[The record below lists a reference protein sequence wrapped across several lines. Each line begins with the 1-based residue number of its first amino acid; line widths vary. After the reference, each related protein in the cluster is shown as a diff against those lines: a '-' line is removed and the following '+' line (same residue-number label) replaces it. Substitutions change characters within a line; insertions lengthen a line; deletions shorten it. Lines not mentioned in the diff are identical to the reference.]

1 MSRPRIVVVG
11 AGFGGLHTLRHLERR
26 IPTGAADIALV
37 APHDYMLYS
46 PLLPQVASG
55 LLTPQSVAMSVH
67 RLTRETRLVPG
78 HAVGVDTRD
87 RVVLVRRPTGE
98 LAPVRYDR
106 LVLAPGGLTRAFD
119 IPGLTEH
126 AYGAK
131 TLAEAVLLRDHVLAQ
146 LELANDT
153 RDPAEREE
161 RCRFVVVGGG
171 YTGVETAASLMRL
184 CQEAAKRYPELRP
197 VIRWHLVDIAPKV
210 LPELGDRLGR
220 KALDLLRS
228 LGIEVKLKVS
238 VREVSADKV
247 VLTDGRALPCR
258 TLIWTAGVS
267 PSPLME
273 TLDRPTQ
280 RGRLEVDADL
290 RVPGAPEVF
299 AIGDAAAVPN
309 LAQDGGAYCP
319 PTAQY
324 ATRQAATAAENVV
337 ASLLGR
343 PLRDFRHKDM
353 GLVVDL
359 SGRDALARVLKFDLT
374 GLPALGVTRGYHMM
388 AVPSPTARARIL
400 ANWGIRAFTGG
411 EVSRLGFA
419 DDGRPS
425 SFVANEA
432 VDYLDAASAGKEGAR
447 LLENERERY
456 GED

>member
-1 MSRPRIVVVG
+1 MARPRIVVVG
-11 AGFGGLHTLRHLERR
+11 AGFGGIHTLRRLERR
-26 IPTGAADIALV
+26 IPSGAADIALI

-67 RLTRETRLVPG
+67 RLTRDTRLIPG
-78 HAVGVDTRD
+78 NAVGVDTDD
-87 RVVLVRRPTGE
+87 RVVVVCRPTGE
-98 LAPVRYDR
+98 LIPVRYDR

-153 RDPAEREE
+153 ADPVEREE
-161 RCRFVVVGGG
+161 RCRFIVVGGG

-184 CQEAAKRYPELRP
+184 CEEAAKRYPELRS

-220 KALDLLRS
+220 KALDLLRRM
-228 LGIEVKLKVS
+228 GIEVKLKVS
-238 VREVSADKV
+238 VREVTADKV

-267 PSPLME
+267 PSPLVE
-273 TLDRPTQ
+273 TLGRPTQ

-290 RVPGAPEVF
+290 RVPGVPEVF
-299 AIGDAAAVPN
+299 ALGDAAAVPN
-309 LAQDGGAYCP
+309 LSGDAPYCP

-324 ATRQAATAAENVV
+324 ATRQAVTAADNVV
-337 ASLLGR
+337 ASILGR
-343 PLRDFRHKDM
+343 PLREFRHRDL

-359 SGRDALARVLKFDLT
+359 SGRDALARVMDMELT
-374 GLPALGVTRGYHMM
+374 GLPALGATRGYHLM
-388 AVPSPTARARIL
+388 AVPSPNARARIL
-400 ANWGIRAFTGG
+400 ANWGIRALIGG
-411 EVSRLGFA
+411 DVSRMGFA

-432 VDYLDAASAGKEGAR
+432 VDYLDAESAGREGAR
-447 LLENERERY
+447 LLENLRARY
-456 GED
+456 GQD

>member
-26 IPTGAADIALV
+26 IPAGAADLALV

-67 RLTRETRLVPG
+67 RLTRQTRFVPG
-78 HAVGVDTRD
+78 HAIGVDPGD
-87 RVVLVRRPTGE
+87 RVVVVRRPTGE

-106 LVLAPGGLTRAFD
+106 LVLAPGGVTRAFD
-119 IPGLTEH
+119 IPGLAEH

-146 LELANDT
+146 LELANDS
-153 RDPAEREE
+153 RDPVEREE
-161 RCRFVVVGGG
+161 RCRFIVVGGG

-184 CQEAAKRYPELRP
+184 CEEAAKRYPELRS

-228 LGIEVKLKVS
+228 MGIEVKLKVS
-238 VREVSADKV
+238 VREVTDDKV

-267 PSPLME
+267 PSPLMG
-273 TLDRPTQ
+273 TLDKPTQ
-280 RGRLEVDADL
+280 KGRLEVGADL
-290 RVPGAPEVF
+290 RVPGLDDVF
-299 AIGDAAAVPN
+299 AIGDAAAVPDIS
-309 LAQDGGAYCP
+309 DGNAYCP

-324 ATRQAATAAENVV
+324 ATRQAATVAENVV
-337 ASLLGR
+337 SSVLGR
-343 PLRDFRHKDM
+343 PMREFRHRDM

-359 SGRDALARVLKFDLT
+359 SGNDALARVMQMELS
-374 GLPALGVTRGYHMM
+374 GLPALGVTRGYHML
-388 AVPSPTARARIL
+388 AVPSATARARIL
-400 ANWGIRAFTGG
+400 ANWGIRKFTGG
-411 EVSRLGFA
+411 DTSRLGFA
-419 DDGRPS
+419 DGGRPS
-425 SFVANEA
+425 SFVANES
-432 VDYLDAASAGKEGAR
+432 VDYLDAESSRREGAR
-447 LLENERERY
+447 LLENLHARY
-456 GED
+456 GEH

>member
-11 AGFGGLHTLRHLERR
+11 AGFGGLHTVRHLERR
-26 IPTGAADIALV
+26 IPTGMADIALV

-67 RLTRETRLVPG
+67 RLTKETRLVPG
-78 HAVGVDTRD
+78 HAIGVDTRS
-87 RVVLVRRPTGE
+87 RVVVVRRPTGE

-106 LVLAPGGLTRAFD
+106 LVLAPGGVTRAFD

-146 LELANDT
+146 LELANDS
-153 RDPAEREE
+153 RDPIEREE
-161 RCRFVVVGGG
+161 RCRFIVVGGG

-184 CQEAAKRYPELRP
+184 CEVAARRYPELRS
-197 VIRWHLVDIAPKV
+197 VIRWHLVDIAPKI

-228 LGIEVKLKVS
+228 MGIEVKLKVS
-238 VREVSADKV
+238 VREVTADKV

-273 TLDRPTQ
+273 TLDKPTQ
-280 RGRLEVDADL
+280 KGRLEVAPDL
-290 RVPGAPEVF
+290 RVPGLDEVF
-299 AIGDAAAVPN
+299 AVGDAAAVPN
-309 LAQDGGAYCP
+309 LAHDKSAYCP

-324 ATRQAATAAENVV
+324 ASRQAATVAENVV
-337 ASLLGR
+337 SSILGR
-343 PLRDFRHKDM
+343 RLKEFRHKDM

-359 SGRDALARVLKFDLT
+359 SGNDALARVMQMELS
-374 GLPALGVTRGYHMM
+374 GLPALAVTRGYHTVS
-388 AVPSPTARARIL
+388 VPSTTARARIL
-400 ANWGIRAFTGG
+400 ANWAIRRFTGG
-411 EVSRLGFA
+411 DTARLGFA
-419 DDGRPS
+419 HEGRPS

-432 VDYLDAASAGKEGAR
+432 VDYLDVQSTRREGER
-447 LLENERERY
+447 LLENLRERY

>member
-26 IPTGAADIALV
+26 IPAGAADIALV

-67 RLTRETRLVPG
+67 RLTRQTRFVPG
-78 HAVGVDTRD
+78 HAVGVDPGD
-87 RVVLVRRPTGE
+87 RVVVVRRPTGE

-106 LVLAPGGLTRAFD
+106 LVLAPGGVTRAFD
-119 IPGLTEH
+119 IPGLAEH

-146 LELANDT
+146 LELANDS

-184 CQEAAKRYPELRP
+184 CQEAAKRYPDLRS

-228 LGIEVKLKVS
+228 IGVEVKLKVS
-238 VREVSADKV
+238 VREVTDDKV

-267 PSPLME
+267 PSPLMA
-273 TLDRPTQ
+273 TLDKPTQ
-280 RGRLEVDADL
+280 KGRLEVGADL
-290 RVPGAPEVF
+290 RVPGLDDVF
-299 AIGDAAAVPN
+299 AVGDAAAVPN
-309 LAQDGGAYCP
+309 LSHEDSDYCP

-324 ATRQAATAAENVV
+324 ATRQAATVADNVV
-337 ASLLGR
+337 SSILGR
-343 PLRDFRHKDM
+343 PMKEFRHRDM

-359 SGRDALARVLKFDLT
+359 SGNDALARVMQLELS
-374 GLPALGVTRGYHMM
+374 GLPALGVTRGYHLM
-388 AVPSPTARARIL
+388 AVPSATARARIL
-400 ANWGIRAFTGG
+400 ANWGIRKATGG
-411 EVSRLGFA
+411 DTSRLGFA
-419 DDGRPS
+419 DGGRPS
-425 SFVANEA
+425 SFVANES
-432 VDYLDAASAGKEGAR
+432 VDYLDAEGSRREGAR
-447 LLENERERY
+447 LLENLHARY
-456 GED
+456 GVH

>member
-1 MSRPRIVVVG
+1 MARPRIVVVG
-11 AGFGGLHTLRHLERR
+11 AGFGGIHALRRLERR
-26 IPTGAADIALV
+26 IPAGAADIALI

-78 HAVGVDTRD
+78 HAVGVDTDD
-87 RVVLVRRPTGE
+87 RVVVVRRATGE
-98 LAPVRYDR
+98 PTPVRYDR
-106 LVLAPGGLTRAFD
+106 LILAPGALTRAFD

-146 LELANDT
+146 LELANDST
-153 RDPAEREE
+153 DPVEREE
-161 RCRFVVVGGG
+161 RCRFIVVGGG

-184 CQEAAKRYPELRP
+184 CEEAARRYPELRS

-220 KALDLLRS
+220 KALDLLRN

-238 VREVSADKV
+238 VREVTADKV

-273 TLDRPTQ
+273 TLGSPTQ
-280 RGRLEVDADL
+280 RGRLEVGADL
-290 RVPGAPEVF
+290 RVPDAPEVF
-299 AIGDAAAVPN
+299 ALGDAAAVPD
-309 LAQDGGAYCP
+309 LSGDAPYCP

-324 ATRQAATAAENVV
+324 ATRQAVTAADNAV

-343 PLRDFRHKDM
+343 PLREFRHRDL

-359 SGRDALARVLKFDLT
+359 SGKDALARVMDLELT
-374 GLPALGVTRGYHMM
+374 GLAALGATRGYHLM
-388 AVPSPTARARIL
+388 AVPSPNARARIL
-400 ANWGIRAFTGG
+400 ANWGIRALIGG
-411 EVSRLGFA
+411 DVSRMGFA

-432 VDYLDAASAGKEGAR
+432 VDYLDAESAGREGAR
-447 LLENERERY
+447 LLDNLRARY
-456 GED
+456 GES

>member
-1 MSRPRIVVVG
+1 MARPRIVVVG
-11 AGFGGLHTLRHLERR
+11 AGFGGIHALRRLERR
-26 IPTGAADIALV
+26 IPAGAADIALI

-78 HAVGVDTRD
+78 HAVGVDTDD
-87 RVVLVRRPTGE
+87 RVVVVRRATGE
-98 LAPVRYDR
+98 PTPVRYDR
-106 LVLAPGGLTRAFD
+106 LILAPGALTRAFD

-146 LELANDT
+146 LELANDST
-153 RDPAEREE
+153 DPVEREE
-161 RCRFVVVGGG
+161 RCRFIVVGGG

-184 CQEAAKRYPELRP
+184 CEEAARRYPELRS

-220 KALDLLRS
+220 KALDLLRN

-238 VREVSADKV
+238 VREVTADKV

-273 TLDRPTQ
+273 TLGSPTQ
-280 RGRLEVDADL
+280 RGRLEVGADL
-290 RVPGAPEVF
+290 RVPDAPEVF
-299 AIGDAAAVPN
+299 ALGDAAAVPD
-309 LAQDGGAYCP
+309 LSGDAPYCP

-324 ATRQAATAAENVV
+324 ATRQAVTAADNAV

-343 PLRDFRHKDM
+343 PLREFRHRDL

-359 SGRDALARVLKFDLT
+359 SGKDALARVMDLELT
-374 GLPALGVTRGYHMM
+374 GLAALGATRGYHLM
-388 AVPSPTARARIL
+388 AVPSPNARARIL
-400 ANWGIRAFTGG
+400 ANWGIRALIGG
-411 EVSRLGFA
+411 DVSRMGFA
-419 DDGRPS
+419 DAGRPS

-432 VDYLDAASAGKEGAR
+432 VDYLDAESAGREGAR
-447 LLENERERY
+447 LLDNLRARY
-456 GED
+456 GDS

>member
-26 IPTGAADIALV
+26 IPAGAADIALV

-67 RLTRETRLVPG
+67 RLTKQTRLVPG
-78 HAVGVDTRD
+78 HAIGVDTQD
-87 RVVLVRRPTGE
+87 RVIVVRRPTGE
-98 LAPVRYDR
+98 LAPIRYDR
-106 LVLAPGGLTRAFD
+106 LVLAPGGVTRAFD
-119 IPGLTEH
+119 IPGLSEH

-131 TLAEAVLLRDHVLAQ
+131 TLAEAVLLRDHVLSQ
-146 LELANDT
+146 LELANDS

-161 RCRFVVVGGG
+161 RCRFVVVGGS

-184 CQEAAKRYPELRP
+184 CEEAAKRYPDLRS

-210 LPELGDRLGR
+210 LPELGDRLGN

-228 LGIEVKLKVS
+228 MGIEVKLKVS
-238 VREVSADKV
+238 VREVTADKV

-273 TLDRPTQ
+273 TLDKPTQ
-280 RGRLEVDADL
+280 KGRLEVDPEL
-290 RVPGAPEVF
+290 RVPGLDDVF

-309 LAQDGGAYCP
+309 LSEESAYCP

-324 ATRQAATAAENVV
+324 ATRQASTVAENVV
-337 ASLLGR
+337 SSILRR
-343 PLRDFRHKDM
+343 PMKEFRHKDM

-359 SGRDALARVLKFDLT
+359 SGNDALARVMQTELS
-374 GLPALGVTRGYHMM
+374 GLPALAVTRGYHMM
-388 AVPSPTARARIL
+388 SVPSATARARIL

-411 EVSRLGFA
+411 DISRLGFA
-419 DDGRPS
+419 DGGRPS

-432 VDYLDAASAGKEGAR
+432 VDYLDAQSTRREGAR
-447 LLENERERY
+447 LMDNMRERY

>member
-11 AGFGGLHTLRHLERR
+11 AGFGGLHTVRHLERR
-26 IPTGAADIALV
+26 IPTGMADIALV

-67 RLTRETRLVPG
+67 RLTKETRLVPG
-78 HAVGVDTRD
+78 HAIGVDTRS
-87 RVVLVRRPTGE
+87 RVVVVRRPTGE

-106 LVLAPGGLTRAFD
+106 LVLAPGGVTRAFD

-146 LELANDT
+146 LELANDS
-153 RDPAEREE
+153 RDPIEREE
-161 RCRFVVVGGG
+161 RCRFIVVGGG

-184 CQEAAKRYPELRP
+184 CEVAARRYPELRS
-197 VIRWHLVDIAPKV
+197 VIRWHLVDIAPKI

-228 LGIEVKLKVS
+228 MGIEVKLKVS
-238 VREVSADKV
+238 VREVTADKV

-273 TLDRPTQ
+273 TLDKPTQ
-280 RGRLEVDADL
+280 KGRLEVAPDL
-290 RVPGAPEVF
+290 RVPGLDEVF
-299 AIGDAAAVPN
+299 AVGDAAAVPN
-309 LAQDGGAYCP
+309 LAHDKSAYCP

-324 ATRQAATAAENVV
+324 ASRQAATVAENVI
-337 ASLLGR
+337 SSILGR
-343 PLRDFRHKDM
+343 RLKEFRHKDM

-359 SGRDALARVLKFDLT
+359 SGNDALARVMQMELS
-374 GLPALGVTRGYHMM
+374 GLPALAVTRGYHTVS
-388 AVPSPTARARIL
+388 VPSTTARARIL
-400 ANWGIRAFTGG
+400 ANWAIRRFTGG
-411 EVSRLGFA
+411 DTARLGFA
-419 DDGRPS
+419 HEGRPS

-432 VDYLDAASAGKEGAR
+432 VDYLDVQSTRREGER
-447 LLENERERY
+447 LLENLRERY

>member
-11 AGFGGLHTLRHLERR
+11 AGFGGLHTVRHLERR
-26 IPTGAADIALV
+26 IPTGMADIALV

-67 RLTRETRLVPG
+67 RLTKETRLVPG
-78 HAVGVDTRD
+78 HAIGVDTRS
-87 RVVLVRRPTGE
+87 RVVVVCRPTGE

-106 LVLAPGGLTRAFD
+106 LVLAPGGVTRAFD

-146 LELANDT
+146 LELANDS
-153 RDPAEREE
+153 RDPIEREE
-161 RCRFVVVGGG
+161 RCRFIVVGGG

-184 CQEAAKRYPELRP
+184 CEVAARRYPELRS

-228 LGIEVKLKVS
+228 MGIEVKLKVS
-238 VREVSADKV
+238 VREVTADKV

-273 TLDRPTQ
+273 TLDKPTQ
-280 RGRLEVDADL
+280 RGRLEVAPDL
-290 RVPGAPEVF
+290 RVPGLDEVF

-309 LAQDGGAYCP
+309 LAHDKSAYCP

-324 ATRQAATAAENVV
+324 ASRQAATVAENVV
-337 ASLLGR
+337 SSILGR
-343 PLRDFRHKDM
+343 RLKEFRHKDM

-359 SGRDALARVLKFDLT
+359 SGNDALARVMQMELS
-374 GLPALGVTRGYHMM
+374 GLPALAVTRGYHTVS
-388 AVPSPTARARIL
+388 VPSTTARARIL
-400 ANWGIRAFTGG
+400 ANWAIRRFTGG
-411 EVSRLGFA
+411 DTARLGFA
-419 DDGRPS
+419 HEGRPS

-432 VDYLDAASAGKEGAR
+432 VDYLDVQSTRREGER
-447 LLENERERY
+447 LLENLRERY

>member
-11 AGFGGLHTLRHLERR
+11 AGFGGFHTIRHLERR

-55 LLTPQSVAMSVH
+55 LLTPQSVVMSVH
-67 RLTRETRLVPG
+67 RLTRQTRLVPG

-87 RVVLVRRPTGE
+87 RTVVVRRPTGE
-98 LAPVRYDR
+98 LAPCRYDR
-106 LVLAPGGLTRAFD
+106 LVLAPGSMTREFG

-146 LELANDT
+146 LELANDS
-153 RDPAEREE
+153 RDPVEREE

-184 CQEAAKRYPELRP
+184 CQEAAQRYPELRS
-197 VIRWHLVDIAPKV
+197 VIRWHLVDIAPTV
-210 LPELGDRLGR
+210 LPQLGDRLGR
-220 KALDLLRS
+220 KAIDLLRG
-228 LGIEVKLKVS
+228 LGIEVKMKVS
-238 VREVSADKV
+238 VREVTADKV

-258 TLIWTAGVS
+258 TLIWTAGIT

-273 TLDRPTQ
+273 TVGTPTQ
-280 RGRLEVDADL
+280 GGRLEVGTDL
-290 RVPGAPEVF
+290 SVPGLPEVF
-299 AIGDAAAVPN
+299 ALGDAAAVPN
-309 LAQDGGAYCP
+309 LSHSDSAYCP

-324 ATRQAATAAENVV
+324 ASRQASTAAENVV
-337 ASLLGR
+337 NSVLGR
-343 PLRDFRHKDM
+343 PLREFRHRDM

-359 SGRDALARVLKFDLT
+359 SGRDALARIMQFDLS
-374 GLPALGVTRGYHMM
+374 GLPALAATRGYHV
-388 AVPSPTARARIL
+388 ASVPSGTARARIV
-400 ANWGIRAFTGG
+400 ANWGIRAFLGS
-411 EVSRLGFA
+411 EVSRMGFA

-432 VDYLDAASAGKEGAR
+432 VDYLDSDTSRSEGAR
-447 LLENERERY
+447 LLDNERQRY

>member
-11 AGFGGLHTLRHLERR
+11 AGFGGVHTLRHLERR

-55 LLTPQSVAMSVH
+55 LITPQSVAMSVH
-67 RLTRETRLVPG
+67 RLTRDTRLIPG
-78 HAVGVDTRD
+78 HAVGVDTAD
-87 RVVLVRRPTGE
+87 GTVVVRRPTGE

-146 LELANDT
+146 LELANDS
-153 RDPAEREE
+153 RDPVEREE
-161 RCRFVVVGGG
+161 RCRFIVVGGG

-184 CQEAAKRYPELRP
+184 TEEAARRYPELRS

-220 KALDLLRS
+220 RALDMLRS
-228 LGIEVKLKVS
+228 MGIEVKLKVS
-238 VREVSADKV
+238 VREVTPDKV

-258 TLIWTAGVS
+258 TLIWTAGMA

-273 TLDRPTQ
+273 TLGKPTQ
-280 RGRLEVDADL
+280 RGRLEVDSDL
-290 RVPGAPEVF
+290 RVPGLPEVF
-299 AIGDAAAVPN
+299 ALGDAAAVPN
-309 LAQDGGAYCP
+309 LSHPETPYCP

-324 ATRQAATAAENVV
+324 ASRQAATAAENVC
-337 ASLLGR
+337 ASILGR
-343 PLRDFRHKDM
+343 PLQEFRHRDM

-359 SGRDALARVLKFDLT
+359 SGKDALARVLKYELT
-374 GLPALGVTRGYHMM
+374 GLPALAVTRGYHLA
-388 AVPSPTARARIL
+388 AVPSAPARARIM
-400 ANWGIRAFTGG
+400 ANWAIRAATGG

-419 DDGRPS
+419 DDGRPA
-425 SFVANEA
+425 SFVANEH
-432 VDYLDAASAGKEGAR
+432 VDYLDTESAGREGAR
-447 LLENERERY
+447 LLENLRERY
-456 GED
+456 GDD